1 MEQVLPILSVELGKN
16 LRADGATMLA

>member
-16 LRADGATMLA
+16 LRTNGATMLA